1 MRFALP
7 PPEDASSI
15 GNSPGNLKDFP
26 QSARIFNVNSEK
38 SSSQRPDAARRTSSG
53 ANSENF
59 SVTRR
64 FDRFRKDRLQNH
76 WRDFGEK
83 VEVPVSV
90 SPGEVF
96 FLYLKLT

>member
-7 PPEDASSI
+7 SPDDACNI

-26 QSARIFNVNSEK
+26 RIFNVNSEK

-53 ANSENF
+53 ENF

-90 SPGEVF
+90 SPGEF
-96 FLYLKLT
+96 FLLL